1 MALSG
6 RYPCFR
12 LMEISSKVG
21 TVYNVREKRKVASM
35 KFLRREERMGSGSQ
49 GKERAPGAEL
59 SSFETEGR

>member
-21 TVYNVREKRKVASM
+21 TVYNVREKWKVASM
-35 KFLRREERMGSGSQ
+35 KFLRREERMGSRSQ
-49 GKERAPGAEL
+49 GKELGPGAEL
-59 SSFETEGR
+59 LSFETEGR

>member
-21 TVYNVREKRKVASM
+21 TVYNVREKWKVASM
-35 KFLRREERMGSGSQ
+35 KFLRREERMGSHS
-49 GKERAPGAEL
+49 
-59 SSFETEGR
+59 